1 MVSLGKV
8 SFGFGRPQSSDHET
22 VNSQGPPVTHWH
34 LGHSLFQCPGCFLK
48 AHWSQFPFKCPVCS
62 HLAHWFWI
70 PIGLAQSND
79 PESLAS
85 LSWSVS
91 EQGHCHHL
99 GLLCI
104 SLDTFS
110 LFGHIPIIEN
120 QIRQLEQIAQ
130 KVWGPPPS
138 SSCFLN
144 FASEV
149 WGRLG
154 YEMYSQKDL
163 SLWRGGIHIGYYL
176 KASTN
181 LLWKAAGFPSGP
193 CWTSF
198 TFFVIDGFHYKLFHT
213 H

>member
-1 MVSLGKV
+1 MASLGKV
-8 SFGFGRPQSSDHET
+8 TFGFRPPQSSDYET
-22 VNSQGPPVTHWH
+22 VNTQGPPVAHWH
-34 LGHSLFQCPGCFLK
+34 LGHSPFQRPGCCLK
-48 AHWSQFPFKCPVCS
+48 AHWSQSFFECPFCS

-70 PIGLAQSND
+70 PMGLAQSND
-79 PESLAS
+79 SGSLAS
-85 LSWSVS
+85 LSWSMS
-91 EQGHCHHL
+91 GQDHCHHL

-104 SLDTFS
+104 SLDVFS

-144 FASEV
+144 FVSEV

-163 SLWRGGIHIGYYL
+163 PLRRGGIHIWML
-176 KASTN
+176 FK
-181 LLWKAAGFPSGP
+181 
-193 CWTSF
+193 SF
-198 TFFVIDGFHYKLFHT
+198 H
-213 H
+213 